1 MFSSQQTFT
10 INGDNNEAL
19 AKVLQLALELSNWS
33 KSGRREIKAFYE
45 DKNGLVLCSYDCCGS
60 TAYPLMA
67 TVPVLV
73 EHINQ
78 YLDKLSNDDVLRLA
92 GPKPDND
99 GTVRLGWEVF
109 HPLWYG
115 ENKIDKYELAAVVA
129 VRPCWIVYG
138 K

>member
-1 MFSSQQTFT
+1 MFSSEQTFT
-10 INGDNNEAL
+10 INGYNNKAL
-19 AKVLQLALELSNWS
+19 EKVLQLALDLCGW
-33 KSGRREIKAFYE
+33 KGIKAFYE
-45 DKNGLVLCSYDCCGS
+45 DKNGLVLCSYKCNGS
-60 TAYPLMA
+60 TEYPFEA

-78 YLDKLSNDDVLRLA
+78 YINNLSDENISRLA
-92 GPKPDND
+92 GEAPDND
-99 GTVRLGWEVF
+99 GTVMLGWEVF

-115 ENKIDKYELAAVVA
+115 ENEIDKYDLAAVLA

>member
-1 MFSSQQTFT
+1 MFSSEQTFT
-10 INGDNNEAL
+10 INGDNNETL
-19 AKVLQLALELSNWS
+19 EKVLQLALDLCG
-33 KSGRREIKAFYE
+33 KKTIKAFYE
-45 DKNGLVLCSYDCCGS
+45 DKNGLVLCKYECGGS
-60 TAYPLMA
+60 TTYPFEA

-78 YLDKLSNDDVLRLA
+78 YIKNLSSEDILRLA
-92 GPKPDND
+92 GMKPNND

-115 ENKIDKYELAAVVA
+115 DNVIDKYTLAAVIA
-129 VRPCWIVYG
+129 VRPSWIVYG